1 MERVMSSEDRE
12 KQFERGLAR
21 HLRGGSPD
29 AACPDAEMLAA
40 YHERR
45 FSQEEMEQWKQH
57 IAGCARCQETLAL
70 VESSEVAMREEW
82 PEEVVAAPMYRN
94 AVVMPAQAATVSK
107 EKETVA
113 GGASQVV
120 AIKDARSEKNAAAR
134 LRILR
139 WSAPAGAIAALLL
152 LWLGVRHQ
160 QNAGRYLAR
169 T

>member
-40 YHERR
+40 YHERT

-70 VESSEVAMREEW
+70 VESSEVAMREE
-82 PEEVVAAPMYRN
+82 EVVAALVYRN
-94 AVVMPAQAATVSK
+94 AVVMPAQAATVST

-120 AIKDARSEKNAAAR
+120 AIKDAHSEKNVAAR
-134 LRILR
+134 RRILR
-139 WSAPAGAIAALLL
+139 WSAAAGAIAALVLF
-152 LWLGVRHQ
+152 WLG
-160 QNAGRYLAR
+160 
-169 T
+169 